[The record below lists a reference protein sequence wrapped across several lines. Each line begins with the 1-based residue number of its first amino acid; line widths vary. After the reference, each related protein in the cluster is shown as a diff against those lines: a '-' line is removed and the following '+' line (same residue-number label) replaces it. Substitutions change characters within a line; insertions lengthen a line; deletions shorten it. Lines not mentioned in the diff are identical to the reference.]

1 MIVCREGNQHT
12 GGRDEWAAGR
22 SMLFVACGGQ
32 HLAGMWQKFP
42 IVDGKHGF
50 LFVDYECARVELG
63 FARSEFVEFIHLNG
77 LIKRFELR

>member
-1 MIVCREGNQHT
+1 
-12 GGRDEWAAGR
+12 
-22 SMLFVACGGQ
+22 
-32 HLAGMWQKFP
+32 MWQKFP